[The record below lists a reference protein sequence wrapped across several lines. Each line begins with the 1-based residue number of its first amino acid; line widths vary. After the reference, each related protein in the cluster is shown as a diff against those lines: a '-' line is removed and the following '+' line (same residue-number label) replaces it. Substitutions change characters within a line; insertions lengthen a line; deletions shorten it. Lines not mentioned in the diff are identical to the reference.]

1 VPGLSGIIECSRQLW
16 PRSPGG
22 LVLHFEVIVIGAGPA
37 GATAAYECARTGMR
51 VALLE
56 KHKLPRHKTCGGGMP
71 MVVEQYLRDL
81 APEAFLESEVR
92 HMRHTWKFGD
102 PVLGDINPPGTD
114 APLSLWMVQ
123 RSVFD
128 NALAQRAAAAGA
140 DLRDNTSVR
149 LLELAGGGVTVHTDS
164 ETLTA
169 RHVIG
174 ADGANGITART
185 AGLRPQRT
193 IAIALEVEHPYD
205 WSTSRHPD
213 LRPEVCHLEYG
224 AVPRGYAWVF
234 PKGDHLNIG
243 AGVFRPRTTE
253 GRGDGTVRPLLQAT
267 IRQYMDSLGIP
278 HRPEELRYFAHPLP
292 LWNGREP
299 LHAHNGRILLA
310 GDAAGLV
317 NPFFGDGILH
327 AIRSGHIA
335 AQALA
340 GGAASDY
347 THRIHEEFAANF
359 DAALKLARFFYQW
372 PHLCYR
378 QGVRREQATRTAARL
393 LAGEALFSDVSSRVL
408 RRLTSAL
415 RAESKSVGLQPR

>member
-1 VPGLSGIIECSRQLW
+1 
-16 PRSPGG
+16 
-22 LVLHFEVIVIGAGPA
+22 LHYDVIVIGAGPA
-37 GATAAYECARTGMR
+37 GATAAYECARAGLR

-56 KHKLPRHKTCGGGMP
+56 KHRFPRHKTCGGGMP
-71 MVVEQYLRDL
+71 MEVERYLRDL
-81 APEAFLESEVR
+81 APDAFVESNVR
-92 HMRHTWKFGD
+92 YMRHTWKFGE
-102 PVLGDINPPGTD
+102 PALGAINPRGSEP
-114 APLSLWMVQ
+114 PLSLWMVQ

-140 DLRDNTSVR
+140 DLLDDTAVRQIDVTRD
-149 LLELAGGGVTVHTDS
+149 GVTVEAMSGRGTAES
-164 ETLTA
+164 LTA
-169 RHVIG
+169 KHVIG
-174 ADGANGITART
+174 ADGANGITARA
-185 AGLRPQRT
+185 AGLRHQRR

-205 WSTSRHPD
+205 WSAKRHAD

-234 PKGDHLNIG
+234 PKGDHLNVG
-243 AGVFRPRTTE
+243 AGVFRPRTAD
-253 GRGDGTVRPLLQAT
+253 GRGDSAVRPLLQQT
-267 IRQYMDSLGIP
+267 IRQYMDSLNVP
-278 HRPEELRYFAHPLP
+278 YRAEELRYFAHPLP

-299 LHAHNGRILLA
+299 LHAHGGRILLA

-327 AIRSGHIA
+327 AIRSGSIA
-335 AQALA
+335 AQSLA
-340 GGAASDY
+340 DGTYGEY
-347 THRIHEEFAANF
+347 TQQIHAEFAGNF

-393 LAGEALFSDVSSRVL
+393 LAGEALFSDVAGRVL

-415 RAESKSVGLQPR
+415 RAESNPVGSRQ